1 VLKKNLKRFLLVSV
15 IFISLI
21 SIVSCVSD
29 PVIIYV
35 DPEPPTI
42 SPMPEPSQLEDVDPI
57 TVNEYLLM
65 IDVFRLKAWGQYFRK
80 TVKLITPEEYQIYID
95 QYRKAV
101 DDINEAIEK
110 LKLLD

>member
-1 VLKKNLKRFLLVSV
+1 MLKKNLKKFLLVFV

-21 SIVSCVSD
+21 SCVTTEPIIVY
-29 PVIIYV
+29 IE
-35 DPEPPTI
+35 PEPPTI
-42 SPMPEPSQLEDVDPI
+42 SPMPEPSQLQDAEPI

-95 QYRKAV
+95 QYGKAI
-101 DDINEAIEK
+101 DDINKAIEE
-110 LKLLD
+110 LELLE